1 MKHLVKHIKE
11 TYKKLIDKFDT
22 WMSSLLGGDK
32 SDEFYDY
39 EAAVYNIL
47 LNEATDE
54 DFKIKEK
61 FEKNHPTE
69 AAETFHE
76 LRLLVE
82 AGKHLSP
89 IQELR
94 FVKPNRH
101 VGTDIFKHPI
111 AGCYEHQD

>member
-1 MKHLVKHIKE
+1 MKHLVTLIKE
-11 TYKKLIDKFDT
+11 MYEKLIDKLDKR
-22 WMSSLLGGDK
+22 MSSLLGGDK
-32 SDEFYDY
+32 FDELYDY

-47 LNEATDE
+47 LNEASDE
-54 DFKIKEK
+54 DFKIKEE

-69 AAETFHE
+69 AAESFHE
-76 LRLLVE
+76 LRLLVKD
-82 AGKHLSP
+82 GKHLSP

-101 VGTDIFKHPI
+101 VGADIFKHPI